1 MGSFVWPMLT
11 FFLTTKLGITDYLTS
26 FIIASMSLLALP
38 AAILGGKLADKY
50 DRKKIIVIFDLI
62 SELGF
67 TKIHF
72 NFSPNIVELDN
83 NGWYS
88 ILLFIILCIII

>member
-1 MGSFVWPMLT
+1 MLT

-62 SELGF
+62 SV
-67 TKIHF
+67 
-72 NFSPNIVELDN
+72 S
-83 NGWYS
+83 
-88 ILLFIILCIII
+88 LFIISAITQSASKL